1 MCVATEDWSAESN
14 RTAQK
19 EPREFGGLESTR
31 GRGFGCVDSGSGS
44 GVKVRGF
51 GCRARVFGCVA
62 RSDGLP
68 LPRLVHLSLCTANRT
83 LLERKRGF
91 DRGYLTFVR
100 TRSSCTS
107 SGCRFE
113 RNCFTEMSSG
123 SEAGSYF
130 RLKDFVCYATL
141 GWRVLK
147 KQRRGFSCAVSGA
160 GSGEL
165 S

>member
-1 MCVATEDWSAESN
+1 MATDDWSAESN

-62 RSDGLP
+62 RGDGLP
-68 LPRLVHLSLCTANRT
+68 LPQLVHLSLCTANRT

-107 SGCRFE
+107 SGARTVQTAPATHVS
-113 RNCFTEMSSG
+113 RL
-123 SEAGSYF
+123 EAGEM
-130 RLKDFVCYATL
+130 
-141 GWRVLK
+141 
-147 KQRRGFSCAVSGA
+147 GFSLYCLRVGGWGVSRTVKGPA
-160 GSGEL
+160 FRAWATRSFYH
-165 S
+165 ST